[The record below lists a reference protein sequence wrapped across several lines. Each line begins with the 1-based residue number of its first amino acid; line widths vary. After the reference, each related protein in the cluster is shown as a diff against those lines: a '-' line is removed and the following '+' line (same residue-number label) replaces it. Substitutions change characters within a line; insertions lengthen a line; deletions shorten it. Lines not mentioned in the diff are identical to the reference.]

1 MMGEIK
7 VWGDVLVPEW
17 VRSGPD
23 SRVGCYHHGDGCL
36 MRHGS
41 LCFVSDWRLALGVGI
56 RFVKA
61 KQEPAKNDM
70 SGYA

>member
-1 MMGEIK
+1 MMTAAIRWLQCTPMMMRAETMATEMKGN
-7 VWGDVLVPEW
+7 VPAAW
-17 VRSGPD
+17 
-23 SRVGCYHHGDGCL
+23 L

>member
-1 MMGEIK
+1 MVI
-7 VWGDVLVPEW
+7 
-17 VRSGPD
+17 
-23 SRVGCYHHGDGCL
+23 DGCL